1 MNKEIPLYMVTKY
14 SFYCNNL
21 RQIKI
26 ESYEEF
32 ILSTNTLEMNRLNVE
47 ILIRSTQLYHIS
59 QA

>member
-14 SFYCNNL
+14 SFHCNNL
-21 RQIKI
+21 RQI
-26 ESYEEF
+26 ESYEKF